1 MLDAMDLRLLAE
13 LQKHSGVTAQELSQ
27 RLGLSASQIA
37 RRRQRLEEEHY
48 ILGYA
53 ARIDPQRLGLGV
65 QAFIQ
70 IQMAAHD
77 AENARSFA
85 RLVSGMREVTGCW
98 TLTGATDYL
107 LRVWCSDL
115 AALHRLIQDSLLPHP
130 AVARVESKIVMD
142 QLKPDSGLPVPPA

>member
-1 MLDAMDLRLLAE
+1 MLDAIDTRLLLE
-13 LQKHSGVTAQELSQ
+13 LQKQSDVTAQELAQ
-27 RLGLSASQIA
+27 RFNLSASQIA

-48 ILGYA
+48 ILGYTA
-53 ARIDPQRLGLGV
+53 KIDPQKLGLGV

-77 AENARSFA
+77 AEAAKSFA
-85 RLVSGMREVTGCW
+85 RLVNSMKEITGCW

-115 AALHRLIQDSLLPHP
+115 AALNIFIQHSLLPHP

-142 QLKPDSGLPVPPA
+142 QLKPDSGLPIR